1 MHADLIKCRLHEY
14 NVEDST
20 RAILKNKHI
29 KINKIIHMLYKS
41 ILYFTSYNLLM
52 FFVLFFFNKNILD
65 LQYIVKINN
74 KREQT
79 QFMLNKNG

>member
-14 NVEDST
+14 NAEDST

-29 KINKIIHMLYKS
+29 KIYLKKIIYMLHKS
-41 ILYFTSYNLLM
+41 ILYFTSYNLFM
-52 FFVLFFFNKNILD
+52 FVFLDQNILD

-74 KREQT
+74 KE
-79 QFMLNKNG
+79 NKHNLC